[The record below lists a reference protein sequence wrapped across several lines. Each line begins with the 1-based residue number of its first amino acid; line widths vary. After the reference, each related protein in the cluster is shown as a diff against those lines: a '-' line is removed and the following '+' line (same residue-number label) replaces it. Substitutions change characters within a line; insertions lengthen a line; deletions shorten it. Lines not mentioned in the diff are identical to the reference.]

1 MSQTI
6 KALLSLG
13 VSKSPKAPDIVGIR
27 TQRVS
32 PAAAD
37 VVAEHLYDYLKKG
50 DKLMPDS
57 LARKADLDLKNPYH
71 EWGLDSFDNLK
82 YNDLERTDLINMI
95 EHLKS
100 LGYFWK
106 LAASI

>member
-57 LARKADLDLKNPYH
+57 LARKADLDLSNPFHSY
-71 EWGLDSFDNLK
+71 GLDDIEK
-82 YNDLERTDLINMI
+82 IRYNDLERTELIALI
-95 EHLKS
+95 KHTLRCAF
-100 LGYFWK
+100 FWK
-106 LAASI
+106 LAASV

>member
-13 VSKSPKAPDIVGIR
+13 VSKSPKAAEIVGVR

-32 PAAAD
+32 PAASDVIAD
-37 VVAEHLYDYLKKG
+37 VLFAYLKKG

-57 LARKADLDLKNPYH
+57 LAKKAELDLKNPYH
-71 EWGLDSFDNLK
+71 NWGLDDFDKLK